1 MSVQGPFRVDCRAV
15 FPHGVVAVGGV
26 SEVNDFDRSTR
37 EHRVQQL
44 DRATGLPMWQV
55 DVLDLDPEARERTF
69 KVKLVSADEPSL
81 PPMAEG
87 MPVRPVFL
95 DGLTVTPYLKEI
107 GNGRSRI
114 AYSLRAD
121 ALSAPRAAQTKAQS

>member
-1 MSVQGPFRVDCRAV
+1 MSVQGPFRVDCRLV
-15 FPHGVVAVGGV
+15 FPFGAVAVGGV
-26 SEVNDFDRSTR
+26 TEVNDFDRSTR
-37 EHRVQQL
+37 ENRVQQL

-69 KVKLVSADEPSL
+69 KVKIVSAEEPPL

-87 MPVRPVFL
+87 MPVRPVVL
-95 DGLTVTPYLKEI
+95 DGLTVTPYMKEI
-107 GNGRSRI
+107 GNGRSKI

-121 ALSAPRAAQTKAQS
+121 GLSAPRAGQGRAQA